1 MASTFLKQNPHLIE
15 SMSIRMVTA
24 NAVSQSPY
32 TLQQQVQSYG
42 GMRWEVDVSLKPI
55 DNITALEVQAFFV
68 NRKGRKNSFLLPMVG
83 SGNSY
88 QSYQV
93 GTCTVNGSN
102 QAIGN
107 EILNITNTTSVS
119 TGRMFGL
126 NDRLYMASAP
136 ALQTGNR
143 TIDVQPPLREVPL
156 DNAVLDFTNPCGTFR
171 MLSDEV
177 SWGISNDLKYGFS
190 FTCVEAIDG

>member
-1 MASTFLKQNPHLIE
+1 MASTFFKLNPQLIE
-15 SMSIRMVTA
+15 SMSIRMVNA

-119 TGRMFGL
+119 MGRMFGL
-126 NDRLYMASAP
+126 NDRLHMASTHAY
-136 ALQTGNR
+136 QTGNR
-143 TIDVQPPLREVPL
+143 TIGVQPPLREVPL

>member
-1 MASTFLKQNPHLIE
+1 MASTFLKDNPDLIE
-15 SMSIRMVTA
+15 SMSIRMVHA

-126 NDRLYMASAP
+126 NDRLHMASSP
-136 ALQTGNR
+136 AYQTGNR
-143 TIDVQPPLREVPL
+143 IIGVQPPLREVPL

-171 MLSDEV
+171 MLSDDV

>member
-1 MASTFLKQNPHLIE
+1 MASTFFKLNPQLIE
-15 SMSIRMVTA
+15 SMSIRMVNA

-126 NDRLYMASAP
+126 NDRLHMASSP

-143 TIDVQPPLREVPL
+143 IIGVQPPLREVPL

>member
-1 MASTFLKQNPHLIE
+1 MASTFLKMNPHLIE
-15 SMSIRMVTA
+15 SMSVRMVNA

-42 GMRWEVDVSLKPI
+42 GMRWEVDVSLKPL
-55 DNITALEVQAFFV
+55 DNTTALEVQAFFV

-88 QSYQV
+88 HSYQV
-93 GTCTVNGSN
+93 GTCTVNGGG

-119 TGRMFGL
+119 LGRMFGL
-126 NDRLYMASAP
+126 NDRLHMASAP
-136 ALQTGNR
+136 AYQTGNR
-143 TIDVQPPLREVPL
+143 TIGVQPPLREVPAH
-156 DNAVLDFTNPCGTFR
+156 NTALDFTSPCGTFR
-171 MLSDEV
+171 MLSDDA
-177 SWGISNDLKYGFS
+177 SWGISNALKYGFS